1 MTTIAQNPAHTP
13 LHRVIRYVNIAIGI
27 VLVVFAAVVYWFAY
41 RPLPQTAG
49 TITAPV
55 SQRVTIAR
63 DALGV
68 PHISAATEDDAFFAQ
83 GFVVAQDRLWQ
94 MDGLR
99 RLAGGNLSE
108 IVGPAALEAD
118 RDSRRLRMRR
128 IAEEAYVSL
137 PAPDRAPLAAYARG
151 VNYFIET
158 HLHDLPIEFTLL
170 GYSPRP
176 WSVVDTILIGLHM
189 YRDLTTTWKDEI
201 LKRDML
207 ATGDRAKV
215 NFLFPARSGGE
226 AQPGSNAWAIGGAH
240 TASGKPLLAND
251 MHLEYSIPGIWYMVH
266 LQAPGLDVSGVS
278 LPGTPGVIVGHNRR
292 IAWGVTNLH
301 FDVQDLY
308 IENFDERTGRYLY
321 GGQWEQAR
329 EEREV
334 IPVKGAPAVEMPIW
348 VTRHGPLLINDAKE
362 HLALRWAAAE
372 PRAFQFPFPE
382 LNRAGNWREFTAALA
397 RFPGPAQN
405 FVYADVDG
413 NIGYHASG
421 LLPIRKNYTGDVPVD
436 GSSGEFEWHGFIP
449 FDDLPS
455 FYNPPRG
462 VIVTANQN
470 PFPPGY
476 QYTVNGNFASQYR
489 SNQIR
494 DLLTARNGWRAEEML
509 AVQKDVYSG
518 FLEYVAR
525 AIVAAYDQRKAQHTA
540 LDNAVALLRG
550 WNGQVDKD
558 EAAPMV
564 ATLAYL
570 HLRRMVAEKASPAL
584 GAQVRIPDGAGGGRE
599 AAANAAGGLVQRLGR
614 GDSAESRRRPG
625 GRPAHAGPRRRP
637 LELRQV
643 RADPAGQSGGP
654 PFAAGGGLLRHRSG
668 GDERRRH
675 HREAA
680 QPRSWSVHATG
691 CGPLRLGPFAAG
703 GNHGPIRPGALPP
716 LQGPMGTLLRGPRLS
731 DAIPESDGKGSI
743 DAGSVTVIGR
753 RQPVRRSRTSA

>member
-1 MTTIAQNPAHTP
+1 MTTIAQIPAHRP

-27 VLVVFAAVVYWFAY
+27 VLVLIAAAVYWFAY
-41 RPLPQTAG
+41 RPLPRAAG

-55 SQRVTIAR
+55 SQRVSIAR

-68 PHISAATEDDAFFAQ
+68 PHISAASEDDLFFAQ
-83 GFVVAQDRLWQ
+83 GYVVAQDRLWQ

-108 IVGPAALEAD
+108 IVGPAGLEAD

-137 PAPDRAPLAAYARG
+137 PAQDRAPLAAYARG
-151 VNYFIET
+151 VNYFIQT
-158 HLHDLPIEFTLL
+158 HLHDLPVEFTLL

-176 WSVVDTILIGLHM
+176 WSVVDSILIGLHM

-215 NFLFPARSGGE
+215 DFLFPARSGGE
-226 AQPGSNAWAIGGAH
+226 AQPGSNAWAISGAH

-251 MHLEYSIPGIWYMVH
+251 MHLQYSIPGIWYMAH
-266 LQAPGLDVSGVS
+266 LQAPGLDVSGVT
-278 LPGTPGVIVGHNRR
+278 LPGTPAVIVGHNQS

-334 IPVKGAPAVEMPIW
+334 IQVKGAPAVEMPIW
-348 VTRHGPLLINDAKE
+348 VTRHGPLFINDAKE

-372 PRAFQFPFPE
+372 PRAFQFPFPQ
-382 LNRAGNWREFTAALA
+382 LNRAGNWQEFTAALA
-397 RFPGPAQN
+397 RFAGPAQN

-413 NIGYHASG
+413 NIGYHATG

-436 GSSGEFEWHGFIP
+436 GSSGDFEWQGFIP
-449 FDDLPS
+449 FDELPS

-470 PFPPGY
+470 PFPSDY
-476 QYTVNGNFASQYR
+476 AYTVNGNFASQYR

-494 DLLTARNGWRAEEML
+494 NLLTARNGWRAEEML
-509 AVQKDVYSG
+509 TVQKDVYSA
-518 FLEYVAR
+518 FLEYLSR
-525 AIVAAYDQRKAQHTA
+525 AIVAAYDQRKAQHAA
-540 LDNAVALLRG
+540 LDSAVALLRG

-558 EAAPMV
+558 EAAPMA
-564 ATLAYL
+564 ATLAYQ
-570 HLRRMVAEKASPAL
+570 HLRRMAAEKASPAL
-584 GAQVRIPDGAGGGRE
+584 GARYEYQMAPAVIEKLLRT
-599 AAANAAGGLVQRLGR
+599 
-614 GDSAESRRRPG
+614 
-625 GRPAHAGPRRRP
+625 RPAGWFNDWDETILRAFAQGLDDGRVKQGRDPGHWIYGKYDPLLLANPVGRHLPLIAGLFDIGPVPMSGSPTTVKQYTEALGPSMRLDADLADWDRSL
-637 LELRQV
+637 LEGTT
-643 RADPAGQSGGP
+643 GQSGQV
-654 PFAAGGGLLRHRSG
+654 LSRHYK
-668 GDERRRH
+668 DQWERYYNAQSFPMQFQKI
-675 HREAA
+675 EAKD
-680 QPRSWSVHATG
+680 V
-691 CGPLRLGPFAAG
+691 L
-703 GNHGPIRPGALPP
+703 
-716 LQGPMGTLLRGPRLS
+716 TLAP
-731 DAIPESDGKGSI
+731 
-743 DAGSVTVIGR
+743 
-753 RQPVRRSRTSA
+753 